1 MNISVLQSHSSE
13 SVGGG
18 VPSAESDETLV
29 AASPTCA
36 LKESNQ
42 TTVGR
47 KTRGMCG
54 SPG

>member
-1 MNISVLQSHSSE
+1 MNISVLQSRSSE
-13 SVGGG
+13 SVG

-29 AASPTCA
+29 AVSPT

-47 KTRGMCG
+47 KTRGMCD